1 MSEGIGVDVLSNDR
15 TVALDDVAHL
25 SLFESKDRLII
36 RELLCRNVFGEHFDR
51 LYV

>member
-1 MSEGIGVDVLSNDR
+1 MGVDVLSNDR

-36 RELLCRNVFGEHFDR
+36 GSCCAETYSESILIVSTSK
-51 LYV
+51 